1 MRLGQTQGDRQGR
14 WLLQRQAET
23 DDAARADVD
32 KQRQIGAADEHAD
45 PVDDVDE
52 VDVGRRVVDLT
63 DIKRP
68 RRMDVARSRFQ
79 SMQVLSVGGAAFGDL
94 LGREQQRD
102 ATFDRDIGWR
112 TLAGLFAARP
122 DFGDDRRQRRGF
134 EHQPMRAQGHR
145 NDGLDLARQPLPAR
159 PALLRQ
165 QRADT
170 AIARV
175 PLQQVV
181 DLSRRQI
188 AVPPP
193 PGRSR
198 GGAVQRRRAPYRVR
212 AHTVGLAASR
222 RRERPSGW
230 PMRAGICATRFATAP
245 PY

>member
-1 MRLGQTQGDRQGR
+1 
-14 WLLQRQAET
+14 
-23 DDAARADVD
+23 
-32 KQRQIGAADEHAD
+32 
-45 PVDDVDE
+45 
-52 VDVGRRVVDLT
+52 
-63 DIKRP
+63 
-68 RRMDVARSRFQ
+68 
-79 SMQVLSVGGAAFGDL
+79 MQVLSVGGAAFGDL

-102 ATFDRDIGWR
+102 PAFDSDIGR
-112 TLAGLFAARP
+112 RALAGLLQRARISATT
-122 DFGDDRRQRRGF
+122 GARGGASSTSQCARRVTAMMASTS
-134 EHQPMRAQGHR
+134 PAS
-145 NDGLDLARQPLPAR
+145 PLPAR

-188 AVPPP
+188 QFRRR
-193 PGRSR
+193 PGDRA

-230 PMRAGICATRFATAP
+230 PMCAGICATRFATAP